1 MRTNSNGRV
10 GRCCMCGQKMLIHR
24 SDCTTCSAKC
34 RKRKQ
39 RKSQLEASRGEPMIL
54 IDGVKF
60 PARLVAMFSDDE
72 FKKQTGLDK
81 SK

>member
-1 MRTNSNGRV
+1 
-10 GRCCMCGQKMLIHR
+10 
-24 SDCTTCSAKC
+24 
-34 RKRKQ
+34 
-39 RKSQLEASRGEPMIL
+39 MIL